1 MKFFVNWILIYLLF
15 ICDLI
20 VKMFINLDC
29 PFLSDNMDYSYWFD
43 DNFNRLADHY
53 SDQFSL

>member
-1 MKFFVNWILIYLLF
+1 MKFFVNWILIDLLF

-29 PFLSDNMDYSYWFD
+29 PFLSDDMDYRYWFD
-43 DNFNRLADHY
+43 DNFN
-53 SDQFSL
+53 